1 MAANTLKTDGARI
14 RTLRKAHGL
23 KMYELAAKV
32 GITNGYLGQIERDIT
47 DGSSWVLRR
56 IADNLGV
63 PLQAIVDEE
72 LPVYADAVA

>member
-32 GITNGYLGQIERDIT
+32 GITNGYLGQIERDVT
-47 DGSSWVLRR
+47 DGSSWVLRKL
-56 IADNLGV
+56 ADHLGV
-63 PLQAIVDEE
+63 PLQEIVDED
-72 LPVYADAVA
+72 LPEFAKAA